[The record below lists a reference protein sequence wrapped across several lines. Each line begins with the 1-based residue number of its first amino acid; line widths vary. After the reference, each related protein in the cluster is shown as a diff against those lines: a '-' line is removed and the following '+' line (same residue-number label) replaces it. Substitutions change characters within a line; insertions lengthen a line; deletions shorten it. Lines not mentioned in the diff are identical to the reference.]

1 MFIVLIIVHVV
12 VSLILIALVLLQ
24 PGEGKGLSETF
35 GGGVAESILGSKAN
49 SFLIKAT
56 AVMAA
61 IFFVICITLTVMI
74 QWMRSGRS
82 GGLWI
87 FTFRISNTWKMN
99 MESSFQ
105 VRSSPKKST
114 TGRP

>member
-1 MFIVLIIVHVV
+1 MFTVLIIVHVI

-56 AVMAA
+56 GVMAA
-61 IFFVICITLTVMI
+61 VFFVICVTLTIMTA
-74 QWMRSGRS
+74 GRS
-82 GGLWI
+82 RSLLE
-87 FTFRISNTWKMN
+87 N
-99 MESSFQ
+99 ESIVTEESQ
-105 VRSSPKKST
+105 KIQAAEPEPSQDEPTQK
-114 TGRP
+114 